1 MVSKEAFNILESEWV
16 EEIEEGKL
24 GDFFEE
30 TYRVKPDAPDEI
42 KQEFKELCEL
52 MKLVG

>member
-1 MVSKEAFNILESEWV
+1 
-16 EEIEEGKL
+16 L

-30 TYRVKPDAPDEI
+30 TYRVKANAPEEI

-52 MKLVG
+52 MIEVG